1 VRFGISRTA
10 DPEDAKD
17 HRRVELEI
25 ARAADDSA
33 AAPP

>member
-10 DPEDAKD
+10 DPDGAKD

-25 ARAADDSA
+25 ARPADDTA
-33 AAPP
+33 AAPL